1 MPNSEAK
8 KAANKRWYEANKQKH
23 HAICAPHCKKYNETH
38 KEELLEKA
46 RMKYLFKKEFLIL
59 RNIDIF

>member
-1 MPNSEAK
+1 MPNTEAK

-23 HAICAPHCKKYNETH
+23 FQSCAPHVKKYNEDH
-38 KEELLEKA
+38 KEELLKKA
-46 RMKYLFKKEFLIL
+46 RGKYRLNKEFLIL